1 MIYILYLS
9 FYFHTHSHRLMPWD
23 MRTLNVSA
31 TLNIFRVLAN
41 PSLCLP
47 HATVSTFNDLPV
59 PLSTVFE
66 RYGKVDIRAVILDKD
81 DCFATPHENEVYKP
95 YRVRRIFIL

>member
-1 MIYILYLS
+1 
-9 FYFHTHSHRLMPWD
+9 MPWD

-59 PLSTVFE
+59 PLNTALE
-66 RYGKVDIRAVILDKD
+66 KYGKVDIRAVILDKD
-81 DCFATPHENEVYKP
+81 DCFAKPHENEVYKP
-95 YRVRRIFIL
+95 YRVRRRISCCKLESARCLF